1 MYVTLNN
8 HPKRESVVQRKE
20 ILRQF
25 IIPFYPERPKD
36 RPKVGNVAQK
46 IINNSKILPR
56 DTFFAQNYL
65 FIQGVVCLS
74 YLFIKL
80 INDILN
86 MTSYNRDKFVLP
98 VTIAL

>member
-1 MYVTLNN
+1 MIDLKCLLYHETNQNFLRGWHVYVTLNN

-46 IINNSKILPR
+46 IINNSKNPPTGYIFCAKLSVNSGR
-56 DTFFAQNYL
+56 
-65 FIQGVVCLS
+65 CLS
-74 YLFIKL
+74 
-80 INDILN
+80 
-86 MTSYNRDKFVLP
+86 
-98 VTIAL
+98 

>member
-20 ILRQF
+20 ILRQI

-36 RPKVGNVAQK
+36 RPKV
-46 IINNSKILPR
+46 
-56 DTFFAQNYL
+56 AQNYL
-65 FIQGVVCLS
+65 LIQGVVCLS
-74 YLFIKL
+74 YMLIKL

-86 MTSYNRDKFVLP
+86 MTSYNRDRFLLP